1 MTDQKITSDRQM
13 RAAGWVLAVGGLIP
27 FWALALFLFAADSGE
42 LYERLALVGYGAT
55 ILAFLG
61 GIRWGVAIATET
73 DGTDGIRTRPRSD
86 GRVVLALSVLPSLA
100 GWLTLLMP
108 AFTAIMVLIFCFVLQ
123 WVWDSLSVRSGSLP
137 KWFGSLRSV
146 ITAGAV
152 LALIIGAIGVS

>member
-1 MTDQKITSDRQM
+1 MADHDHDTQNQM
-13 RAAGWVLAVGGLIP
+13 QIAAWVLAVGGLIP

-61 GIRWGVAIATET
+61 GIRWGAAITQT
-73 DGTDGIRTRPRSD
+73 NGSGTSGSGTG

-100 GWLTLLMP
+100 GWLALLMP
-108 AFTAIMVLIFCFVLQ
+108 ALTALLVLIACFIAQ
-123 WVWDSLSVRSGSLP
+123 WVWDFLSVRSGSLP
-137 KWFGSLRSV
+137 AWFGTLRAV

-152 LALIIGAIGVS
+152 VALGIGALGVS